1 MEPERRLASQLAGI
15 AVGRV
20 NLLADGLY
28 DVVAAGS
35 GSHVSEEELR
45 RAVEDH
51 GQRLVPIPQAELEA
65 LDYPRV
71 PGAERATYEVSV
83 PLWTGEGPSDL
94 VLELR
99 FAETTRQTFKTEVV
113 ALHVVPGAHRA
124 YSAKPAP
131 APSPPRAPE
140 ERRLMPAPPERRIPE
155 RWRPVFAE
163 IVHRLVIGD
172 HAGLARDGFVAG
184 TDDPSDER
192 IGFWIERYP
201 GKLVDLPDDVWTI
214 ADCIRIGQE
223 PNMWWAVIPMW
234 EEDGPSDL
242 SLEAE
247 VRDDGSTIEIKV
259 ENVHMM

>member
-1 MEPERRLASQLAGI
+1 MEP
-15 AVGRV
+15 
-20 NLLADGLY
+20 
-28 DVVAAGS
+28 
-35 GSHVSEEELR
+35 
-45 RAVEDH
+45 
-51 GQRLVPIPQAELEA
+51 
-65 LDYPRV
+65 
-71 PGAERATYEVSV
+71 ATYEVSV
-83 PLWTGEGPSDL
+83 PLWTEEGPSDL
-94 VLELR
+94 VLEFRLVEEVEQA
-99 FAETTRQTFKTEVV
+99 FATEVL
-113 ALHVVPGAHRA
+113 ALHVVPGSHRA

-131 APSPPRAPE
+131 EPSPPRAPE
-140 ERRLMPAPPERRIPE
+140 ERRLVPAPPEMQIPG

-172 HAGLARDGFVAG
+172 YAGLARDGFVAG

-201 GKLVDLPDDVWTI
+201 GTLVDLPNDVWTV
-214 ADCIRIGQE
+214 ADCIPIEQD